1 MRRLAF
7 PDWLIALDD
16 IVMRIIAM
24 AQAPGDQFRSVSSRS
39 LFCNAEL
46 S

>member
-16 IVMRIIAM
+16 IALRILSM
-24 AQAPGDQFRSVSSRS
+24 AQPPGDLFR
-39 LFCNAEL
+39 
-46 S
+46 